1 MFALVD
7 CNNFYA
13 SCERVFHPEWKNRPI
28 IVLSNNDGCVIARSN
43 ESKALGIP
51 MGAPLFQCKNL
62 IEAHDII
69 VCSSNYTLYGD
80 MSERVMK
87 TLKEFA
93 IDFQVYSIDEAFL
106 NIECENYEEYG
117 RQIRETVL
125 KWTGIPVSV
134 GIAPTK
140 TLAKVA
146 NHKAKK
152 EPENNGV
159 FVLNTPE
166 KIEHALDKFPIH
178 DVWGIGRKWSLKLS
192 KLGVQT
198 AAQFKDLPDEIIKKH
213 LTVIGLRSALELRG
227 ISCLQLEERPPA
239 KKSVTCS
246 RAFGKPVDCLEQL
259 QEAVSTYAARA
270 GEKIRSQNSL
280 ATTMLVFVELHP
292 FNRSGSNF
300 FHIRVTFPQP
310 TDFSPHLIHYARQ
323 AAEILYKPSQKYR
336 KAGIILDG
344 LVPHNTFQTDL
355 FAPPAKH
362 HGKERRLMKLVDQ
375 LNEKYGHN
383 IIRSAAEGTT
393 KEWKMKRG
401 RCTPHYTT
409 QWDEILTIRI

>member
-1 MFALVD
+1 MYALID

-13 SCERVFHPEWKNRPI
+13 SCERVFHPEWNNRPI
-28 IVLSNNDGCVIARSN
+28 VVLSNNDGCVIARSN

-51 MGAPLFQCKNL
+51 MGAPLFKCK
-62 IEAHDII
+62 DII
-69 VCSSNYTLYGD
+69 DAHNIVVCSSNYTLYGD
-80 MSERVMK
+80 MSDRVMQ
-87 TLKEFA
+87 TLKGFA
-93 IDFQVYSIDEAFL
+93 VDFQIYSIDEAFL
-106 NIECENYEEYG
+106 RIECDDYESYG
-117 RQIRETVL
+117 KNIRETVL

-140 TLAKVA
+140 TLAKIA

-159 FVLNTPE
+159 FVLDVPE
-166 KIEHALDKFPIH
+166 KVENALDKFPIH
-178 DVWGIGRKWSLKLS
+178 DIWGIGKRWALKLA

-198 AAQFKDLPDEIIKKH
+198 AGQFKDLPDELIKKH
-213 LTVIGLRSALELRG
+213 LTVFGLRTAWELRG
-227 ISCLQLEERPPA
+227 TSCLQLEEKPPA

-246 RAFGKPVDCLEQL
+246 RAFGRPVDNLEEL

-270 GEKIRSQNSL
+270 GEKIRSQSSL

-292 FNRSGSNF
+292 FSRSSSNF

-310 TDFSPHLIHYARQ
+310 IDYSPHIIHYARQ
-323 AAEILYKPSQKYR
+323 AAEKLFKPSQKYR

-344 LVPHNTFQTDL
+344 LVPNNTFQTDL
-355 FAPPAKH
+355 FAPPSKH
-362 HGKERRLMKLVDQ
+362 HGKQRQVMKLVDQ
-375 LNEKYGHN
+375 INEKYGHN
-383 IIRSAAEGTT
+383 IVRSAAEGTT
-393 KEWKMKRG
+393 KSWRMKRH

-409 QWDEILTIRI
+409 QWDELLTIQI